1 MEKRDLLKDE
11 VEQLAKVLAKIL
23 SDFFGLK
30 VKNNIAQGIEI
41 SNERLQSELDIDI
54 EKLLTFNKSEL
65 EVYIKNR
72 KLTEGHL
79 ETLSEYLKE
88 VGIAKTETNK
98 SEAQSY
104 LAKAVEL
111 LEIADEVS
119 KTMSIDRIN
128 KSSEIKKL
136 L

>member
-1 MEKRDLLKDE
+1 M
-11 VEQLAKVLAKIL
+11 
-23 SDFFGLK
+23 
-30 VKNNIAQGIEI
+30 
-41 SNERLQSELDIDI
+41 
-54 EKLLTFNKSEL
+54 LTFNKTEL
-65 EVYIKNR
+65 EIYVKNR

-79 ETLSEYLKE
+79 ETLSEYFKE

-98 SEAQSY
+98 IEAQLY

-128 KSSEIKKL
+128 KSSEIKNYFNI
-136 L
+136 